1 MASNN
6 FLIALSWQAAMR
18 RELEVVANN
27 VANLSTNG
35 YKNDHAQFSEFM
47 MPGASAEQFSG
58 PDRRIS
64 FVQDRGTWHD
74 FGQGPFQQ
82 TGGPL
87 DTAIDGEGFFVV
99 QTPRGERYT
108 RNGAFQLNNAG
119 ELVTSTGDRV
129 LGDGGPITLQTTD
142 RDIVVTSD
150 GTIKV
155 REGLSL
161 TSDSTRGRLRVVT
174 FANQQALRKD
184 GASTFTAPAGVQPRQ
199 AEKMKIVQG
208 AVEKSNAHSILEMT
222 RMIEITRKYTEVANM
237 VQQQSDMRRTAI
249 QQLAEV
255 PA

>member
-1 MASNN
+1 MANN
-6 FLIALSWQAAMR
+6 FLITLSWQTATW

-27 VANLSTNG
+27 VANLGTTG
-35 YKNDHAQFSEFM
+35 YKNDHSRFSEFLM
-47 MPGASAEQFSG
+47 SGAHADQFAV
-58 PDRRIS
+58 PDRPVS

-74 FGQGPFQQ
+74 FSQGAFQQ

-87 DTAIDGEGFFVV
+87 DTAIGGDGFFVV
-99 QTPRGERYT
+99 QTQRGERYT

-119 ELVTSTGDRV
+119 ELVTSNGDRV
-129 LGDGGPITLQTTD
+129 LGDGGPIVLQTTD

-161 TSDSTRGRLRVVT
+161 TSDSTRGKLRVVT
-174 FANQQALRKD
+174 FDNPQALRKD
-184 GASTFTAPAGVQPRQ
+184 GVSTYSAPAGVQPRPT
-199 AEKMKIVQG
+199 EKIKIEQG
-208 AVEKSNAHSILEMT
+208 MIEKSNVHSVLEMT
-222 RMIEITRKYTEVANM
+222 RMIEITRKYTEVAHM
-237 VQQQSDMRRTAI
+237 VQQQSDLRRSAI

>member
-1 MASNN
+1 MANN
-6 FLIALSWQAAMR
+6 FLIALSWQTAMR

-35 YKNDHAQFSEFM
+35 YKNDNSQFAEFL
-47 MPGASAEQFSG
+47 MPGAHADQFAG
-58 PDRRIS
+58 PDRRLS

-74 FGQGPFQQ
+74 FSQGPFQQ

-108 RNGAFQLNNAG
+108 RNGAFQLNNVG
-119 ELVTSTGDRV
+119 ELVTSAGDRV
-129 LGDGGPITLQTTD
+129 MGEGGPIVLQNTD

-150 GTIKV
+150 GTVKV

-161 TSDSTRGRLRVVT
+161 TSDSTRGKLRLVT
-174 FANQQALRKD
+174 FANPQSLRKD
-184 GASTFTAPAGVQPRQ
+184 GTSMFSAPVGVQPRP
-199 AEKMKIVQG
+199 AEKVNITQG
-208 AVEKSNAHSILEMT
+208 VVEKSNVHSVLEMT

-237 VQQQSDMRRTAI
+237 VQQQSDMRRSAI

>member
-1 MASNN
+1 MANN
-6 FLIALSWQAAMR
+6 FLVALSWQTAMR

-27 VANLSTNG
+27 VANLSTTG
-35 YKNDHAQFSEFM
+35 YKKDSSQFSEFL
-47 MPGASAEQFSG
+47 MPGVTANQFAG
-58 PDRRIS
+58 PGRRVS

-74 FGQGPFQQ
+74 FGQGGFQQ

-87 DTAIDGEGFFVV
+87 DAAIDGDGFFVV

-108 RNGAFQLNNAG
+108 RNGAFQLNNTG
-119 ELVTSTGDRV
+119 ELVTSNGDRV
-129 LGDGGPITLQTTD
+129 LGDGGPIVLQTTD
-142 RDIVVTSD
+142 RDIVITSD

-161 TSDSTRGRLRVVT
+161 TSDSTRGKLRVVT
-174 FANQQALRKD
+174 FANPQALRKD
-184 GASTFTAPAGVQPRQ
+184 GASTYSAPPSLQPRP
-199 AEKMKIVQG
+199 AEKVNIAQG
-208 AVEKSNAHSILEMT
+208 VTEKSNVNAVLEMT

-237 VQQQSDMRRTAI
+237 IQQQSDLRRSAI